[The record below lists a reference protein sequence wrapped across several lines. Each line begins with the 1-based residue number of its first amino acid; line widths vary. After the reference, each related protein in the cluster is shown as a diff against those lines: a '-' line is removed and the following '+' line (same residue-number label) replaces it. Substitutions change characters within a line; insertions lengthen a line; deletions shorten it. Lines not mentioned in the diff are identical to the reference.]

1 MDQEKIGK
9 FIAELRKEKNLT
21 QEQLGEKLGVT
32 HKAISKWENGK
43 CLPDPSLYKPL
54 CSILGINLT
63 EFFNGEKIVPE
74 NTIQKTDEVLYEM
87 VENKKRSVIIQMVS
101 TIFLVIAIT
110 LLFIPSIKRF
120 DITLSIITISIALFL
135 LCISA
140 SLKLTEW
147 KRINNKVVKNTG
159 MGFST
164 ALTLIFITLKLTKQI
179 NWSWIWIFSPIWIT
193 ILGIVILLLVGFII
207 FTITDQLKKRKNN
220 YF

>member
-32 HKAISKWENGK
+32 HKAVSKWENGK
-43 CLPDPSLYKPL
+43 CLPDPSLYKSL

-87 VENKKRSVIIQMVS
+87 VENKKRSSIIQMVS
-101 TIFLVIAIT
+101 TIFLAIAIT

-207 FTITDQLKKRKNN
+207 FTITNKLKKRKK
-220 YF
+220 

>member
-147 KRINNKVVKNTG
+147 KRINNK
-159 MGFST
+159 
-164 ALTLIFITLKLTKQI
+164 LK
-179 NWSWIWIFSPIWIT
+179 
-193 ILGIVILLLVGFII
+193 
-207 FTITDQLKKRKNN
+207 
-220 YF
+220 

>member
-101 TIFLVIAIT
+101 TIFLVIAT
-110 LLFIPSIKRF
+110 
-120 DITLSIITISIALFL
+120 IITISIALFL

-207 FTITDQLKKRKNN
+207 FTITDKLKKRKNN